1 MPLSPGQVLTY
12 LTLLDMSDRAM
23 DPRFDSELLEDAEKE
38 VKEPDMYNVVLH
50 NDDYTTREFVVEVL
64 QVVFHKPAIEATRI
78 MLDVHKKGRGLVGV
92 YTWDIAQTKVATV
105 HKLAKERE
113 YPLKCT
119 VEAA

>member
-1 MPLSPGQVLTY
+1 
-12 LTLLDMSDRAM
+12 M
-23 DPRFDSELLEDAEKE
+23 DPRFDNELLEEVEKE
-38 VKEPDMYNVVLH
+38 LKEPDMYNVILH

-64 QVVFHKPAIEATRI
+64 QVVFQKPAIEATRI
-78 MLDVHKKGRGLVGV
+78 MLDVHKKGRGVVGA

-119 VEAA
+119 IEAA

>member
-1 MPLSPGQVLTY
+1 
-12 LTLLDMSDRAM
+12 MSDRAM
-23 DPRFDSELLEDAEKE
+23 DPRFDGELLEEAEKE
-38 VKEPDMYNVVLH
+38 LKEPDMYNVVLH

-78 MLDVHKKGRGLVGV
+78 MLDVHKKGRGVVGV

-105 HKLAKERE
+105 HKMAKERE

-119 VEAA
+119 IEAV

>member
-1 MPLSPGQVLTY
+1 
-12 LTLLDMSDRAM
+12 M
-23 DPRFDSELLEDAEKE
+23 DPRFDGELLEEAEKE

-78 MLDVHKKGRGLVGV
+78 MLDVHKKGRGVVGV

-105 HKLAKERE
+105 HKMAKERE

-119 VEAA
+119 IESA